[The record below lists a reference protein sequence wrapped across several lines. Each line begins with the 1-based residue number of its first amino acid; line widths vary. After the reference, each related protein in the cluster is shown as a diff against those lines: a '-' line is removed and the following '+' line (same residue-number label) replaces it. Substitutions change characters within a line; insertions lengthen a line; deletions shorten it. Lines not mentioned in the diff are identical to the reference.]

1 MPGTF
6 EDQKAE
12 VTAATDALIANV
24 KSPKDEG
31 VAYTRFLNA
40 EIKRVKEAYTK
51 AGIKLPLGKGGRGTT
66 SEKASP
72 AYATA
77 AE

>member
-24 KSPKDEG
+24 KSPQSEG
-31 VAYTRFLNA
+31 VDYIRFLNA

-51 AGIKLPLGKGGRGTT
+51 AGIKLPLGKGGRGTKA
-66 SEKASP
+66 EKASQ